1 MKTFSIILIFLG
13 MLTTSYSQEEIKNDL
28 DNEVLKMDE
37 LPEIVIKS
45 VGKDFSV
52 YLPDK
57 NPDNK
62 VKNLQQKFIAYNLG
76 KDYEGYENFLIV
88 METNDGSLT
97 ASYNSN
103 GKLTRVIE
111 KYQNVKLPSKVIYAV
126 YKAYPGW
133 QLVNDKFLYT
143 QEDGD
148 IIKKQYQI
156 KIKKDNETRKLVIHP
171 NGDIIK
177 DLN

>member
-1 MKTFSIILIFLG
+1 

-28 DNEVLKMDE
+28 ENEVLKMDE

-76 KDYEGYENFLIV
+76 KDYEGYENFLVV
-88 METNDGSLT
+88 MESIDGSLT
-97 ASYNSN
+97 ATYNSN

>member
-1 MKTFSIILIFLG
+1 MKTLSIILIFLG

-28 DNEVLKMDE
+28 ENEVLKMDE

-76 KDYEGYENFLIV
+76 KDYEGYENFLVV
-88 METNDGSLT
+88 MESIDGSLT
-97 ASYNSN
+97 ATYNSN

>member
-76 KDYEGYENFLIV
+76 KDYEGYENFLVV

-171 NGDIIK
+171 NGDFIK

>member
-1 MKTFSIILIFLG
+1 MKTFSIILVFLG
-13 MLTTSYSQEEIKNDL
+13 IITASYSQDSENL
-28 DNEVLKMDE
+28 NMNE

-52 YLPDK
+52 YMPDK
-57 NPDNK
+57 NPDLN

-76 KDYEGYENFLIV
+76 KDYEGYDNFLVV
-88 METNDGSLT
+88 METEDGSLT
-97 ASYNSN
+97 ATYNSN
-103 GKLTRVIE
+103 GKLIRVIE

-133 QLVNDKFLYT
+133 QLINDKFLYT

-156 KIKKDNETRKLVIHP
+156 KIKKDNETRKLIIHP
-171 NGDIIK
+171 NGDILK

>member
-1 MKTFSIILIFLG
+1 MKTFSIILVFLA
-13 MLTTSYSQEEIKNDL
+13 MMTASYSQDSENL
-28 DNEVLKMDE
+28 NMNE

-52 YLPDK
+52 YMPDK
-57 NPDNK
+57 NPDLN

-76 KDYEGYENFLIV
+76 KDYEGYDNFLVV
-88 METNDGSLT
+88 METEDGSLT
-97 ASYNSN
+97 ATYNSN
-103 GKLTRVIE
+103 GKLIRVIE

-133 QLVNDKFLYT
+133 QLINDKFLYT

-171 NGDIIK
+171 NGDILK

>member
-76 KDYEGYENFLIV
+76 KDYEGYENFLVV

>member
-1 MKTFSIILIFLG
+1 

>member
-1 MKTFSIILIFLG
+1 MKTFSIILVFLG
-13 MLTTSYSQEEIKNDL
+13 MITASYSQENMKPNL
-28 DNEVLKMDE
+28 DNEDLKMDE

-76 KDYEGYENFLIV
+76 KDYEGYENYLV
-88 METNDGSLT
+88 VLETEDSSLT
-97 ASYNSN
+97 ATYNSN

-111 KYQNVKLPSKVIYAV
+111 KYQNVKLPSKVIYSV

-171 NGDIIK
+171 NGDILK

>member
-171 NGDIIK
+171 NGDFIK